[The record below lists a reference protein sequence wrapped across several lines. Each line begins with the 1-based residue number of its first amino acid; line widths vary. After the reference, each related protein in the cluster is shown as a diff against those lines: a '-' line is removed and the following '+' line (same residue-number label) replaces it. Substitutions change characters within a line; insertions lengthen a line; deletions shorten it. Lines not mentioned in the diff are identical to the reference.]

1 MRIEALRP
9 MPLRESDHRQVTE
22 PLYVEQAYRTPCEM
36 QTPKQIPVVIN
47 KELEITVFACAG
59 T

>member
-1 MRIEALRP
+1 

-47 KELEITVFACAG
+47 KELEITLFAYEG